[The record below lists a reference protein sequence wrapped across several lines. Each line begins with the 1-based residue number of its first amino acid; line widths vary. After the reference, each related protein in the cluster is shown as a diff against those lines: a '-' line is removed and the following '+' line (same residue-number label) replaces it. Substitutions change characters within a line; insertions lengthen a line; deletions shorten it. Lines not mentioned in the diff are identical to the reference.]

1 MVDYQSKI
9 ALCSPGEDSHQD
21 KWNLI
26 LLQFYW
32 GLRSYLLMIFISFVM
47 NAIYNFALN
56 IFRKECSFF
65 GDGSEKNEVNIP
77 VPCLTKRHV
86 ILPQILEQNR
96 NKPHRQHVSDQP
108 SKSHVLK
115 ELRKWIYGSRQLF
128 S

>member
-1 MVDYQSKI
+1 
-9 ALCSPGEDSHQD
+9 
-21 KWNLI
+21 
-26 LLQFYW
+26 
-32 GLRSYLLMIFISFVM
+32 M

-86 ILPQILEQNR
+86 ILPQILEQNP
-96 NKPHRQHVSDQP
+96 NKADRQHVSAQP

-115 ELRKWIYGSRQLF
+115 ELRIWRYGSGQF
-128 S
+128 FTFG